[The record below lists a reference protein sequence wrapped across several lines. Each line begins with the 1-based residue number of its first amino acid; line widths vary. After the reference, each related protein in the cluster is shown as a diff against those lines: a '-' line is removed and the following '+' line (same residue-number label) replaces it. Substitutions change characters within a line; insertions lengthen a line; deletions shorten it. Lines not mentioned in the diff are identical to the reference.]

1 MVYNRQNKMKRFFY
15 VLLSVPL
22 FTSCNIGKNV
32 ATKAPLSNIQNIGV
46 DSIES
51 NKESVTPTTAL
62 IALDTLQS
70 NSSNKIVVVADSID
84 AQQPKQNE
92 DTIITQVAQQENII
106 LPPIKPTKKDSI
118 PKYKYGHVDFERI
131 LVELP
136 EYKKILLS
144 MDSLQ
149 LSLAN
154 QYEAMS
160 KEYQQKRWELDNDTT
175 SLPMVLEMKQI
186 ELQSLLERIQY
197 FQKYAQQ
204 QLYEENN
211 RRLTPLYQQIHAMLR
226 DVGSELE
233 LLYIFD
239 VKTLLRA
246 SEDSLDVTATVISRL
261 NNTSSKSK

>member
-1 MVYNRQNKMKRFFY
+1 MVYNGQNKMKKSFY
-15 VLLSVPL
+15 LLLMTLL
-22 FTSCNIGKNV
+22 FASCNIGKNV
-32 ATKAPLSNIQNIGV
+32 VTKAPLPNVQNVGV

-51 NKESVTPTTAL
+51 RKDSVTPTTVF

-70 NSSNKIVVVADSID
+70 DPSNKIVAVADSINV
-84 AQQPKQNE
+84 QQPNYNE
-92 DTIITQVAQQENII
+92 DTIITQVVRQENII
-106 LPPIKPTKKDSI
+106 LPPIKLNEKDSI
-118 PKYKYGHVDFERI
+118 LKYKYGHVDFERI

-136 EYKKILLS
+136 EYKEILLS

-149 LSLAN
+149 LYLAS

-160 KEYQQKRWELDNDTT
+160 KEYKQKRWEIDNDTT
-175 SLPMVLEMKQI
+175 SLPVVLEMKQI

-211 RRLTPLYQQIHAMLR
+211 RRLSPLYQRIYAMLGE
-226 DVGSELE
+226 VGSELE

-239 VKTLLRA
+239 VKTLLSA
-246 SEDSLDVTATVISRL
+246 SEDSLDVTDTVISRL
-261 NNTSSKSK
+261 NNTLTKSK